1 MEFRLLNVNPNQLMD
16 EFVQV
21 GIRPRRVI
29 FDKLTDGMA
38 SLTVVN
44 VDESE
49 YDIAEKVVS
58 SHVPQKEVGRNLKL
72 MSAD

>member
-1 MEFRLLNVNPNQLMD
+1 MEFKLSNVNPNQLMD

-21 GIRPRRVI
+21 GIRPQVT
-29 FDKLTDGMA
+29 FDKLTDGTA
-38 SLTVVN
+38 SLTVVS

-72 MSAD
+72 ISAV